1 MCVWCVLEWIFVCKT
16 NKEIFLQPS
25 LIISQQTNRLYMKTD
40 STLLIYTN
48 KQRFSPVLIWSVQSG
63 RRSIV
68 FFLSFRFQTC
78 CSCFNYILLSINSRK
93 TFRKVLKTSSFAI
106 VRNHYCS
113 QKYVPGKKPIRGRS
127 GARNCELPPT
137 AFPGVENRP
146 LGKKKIPNPRGMPG
160 GGDANRSKWTMH

>member
-1 MCVWCVLEWIFVCKT
+1 MCVWCVLEWIFFCKT

-25 LIISQQTNRLYMKTD
+25 LIISQQINRLYMKTD

-48 KQRFSPVLIWSVQSG
+48 RQRFSPVLIWSVQSG
-63 RRSIV
+63 RRSLV

-113 QKYVPGKKPIRGRS
+113 QKYVLGKKPIRGRS

-137 AFPGVENRP
+137 AFPGVGNRP

-160 GGDANRSKWTMH
+160 GNANRSKWTMH

>member
-16 NKEIFLQPS
+16 NKEIFLQPI
-25 LIISQQTNRLYMKTD
+25 LIISQQINRLCMKTD

-48 KQRFSPVLIWSVQSG
+48 RQRFSPVLIWSVQSG
-63 RRSIV
+63 SRSLV

-137 AFPGVENRP
+137 AFPGVGNRP

-160 GGDANRSKWTMH
+160 GDANRSKWTMH